1 MVVDSS
7 ALLAILE
14 DEPERRA
21 LLEALDRADTR
32 RMSVAN
38 FVETSIVVNTRRGPA
53 GLLDLDRFL
62 AKASFELVPVDVAQA
77 HLAREAFSRFGRG
90 RHRAGLNFGDCFAYA
105 LARTLGEQLL
115 CKGDDFVHTDLTLAR
130 GHSGSSI

>member
-7 ALLAILE
+7 ALLAILQ

-21 LLEALDRADTR
+21 FLEALDRADTR

-38 FVETSIVVNTRRGPA
+38 FVEVSMVVDARQGPA
-53 GLLDLDRFL
+53 GILDLDRFL
-62 AKASFELVPVDVAQA
+62 SKASFELVPVDVAQA

-90 RHRAGLNFGDCFAYA
+90 RHRASLNLGDCFAYA
-105 LARTLGEQLL
+105 LARALGEQLL
-115 CKGDDFVHTDLTLAR
+115 CKGDDFVYTDLR
-130 GHSGSSI
+130 VVRS

>member
-1 MVVDSS
+1 MVIDSS
-7 ALLAILE
+7 ALLAILQ

-21 LLEALDRADTR
+21 FLEALDRADRR

-38 FVETSIVVNTRRGPA
+38 FVEVSIVVDARSGPA

-62 AKASFELVPVDVAQA
+62 SKASFELVPVDVAQA

-90 RHRAGLNFGDCFAYA
+90 RHRAGLNYGDCFAYA
-105 LARTLGEQLL
+105 LARSLGEQLL
-115 CKGDDFVHTDLTLAR
+115 CKGDDFVHTDVGVLRL
-130 GHSGSSI
+130 